1 MRIVV
6 LDFESFF
13 STKDGYTLTKIGPI
27 SYIRDSRFSAQL
39 MSYIV
44 TDASTMTYDRVRVAE
59 HDNIPAVLAALK
71 LDAPDVVTVAH
82 NGNGFDFLILS
93 EIYHVVPRIA
103 IDTMCMERWTGVS
116 RIQNES
122 LKSMV
127 KFFQCGE
134 KVEGT
139 VISDGRKWPED
150 FTPDERTAFIQYC
163 RNDTE
168 QCFLSFKAM
177 LPFVTADALLFSSI
191 TAKMACNP
199 VLRLDDDMLTAYLN
213 ELSDKVTKARN
224 DINKMFVF
232 KSDEDFLKAIRSSA
246 SFVKMLELLGRKPP
260 MKYSVAKSETKR
272 KKLEAEGKT
281 NLSEEDYAVYTPALA
296 KSDLDFVAMASDA
309 DERVALLVR
318 TRLENNSSIQRSR
331 AETFHALAKSG
342 RPMPVMLNAFKAHT
356 SRYTAGNSEG
366 SSDKLNLQNLSKRDP
381 SQLTLRKAVQA
392 PEGMALVACDSSQIE
407 ARILAYVAN
416 ETELVDAFR
425 RGADPYADLAEKIFQ
440 IPSEKIHKGAKSGDK
455 KLKAYRNVGKTGI
468 LSCLAGDTEVLTN
481 NGWKP
486 IVMVSKDD
494 KLWDGVQW
502 VTHQGLICNGEKNTI
517 DVDGVRMTPDHMILS
532 GSSWKQARRCAQTRS
547 YLSQALCTGGES
559 LEIWRSMIGDG
570 GNTCA
575 NAPSVELCDGLA
587 STLYGESRLM
597 PASIA
602 PLETLVTS
610 SLSGHVTRI
619 TSRVQRL
626 VSSLSFVLQGYEYMV
641 RNVLKEW
648 FWCSVPVEQNR
659 TGYCSATSTM
669 GGLHG
674 VIPVLRRRHRKAM
687 LSYIPL
693 TRTFA
698 QNLRTGD
705 VCSIELP
712 LLSSVVTTP
721 TVDNIKTTG
730 GVESNAS
737 LLTVERFLPI
747 LYHWTAGIIRTST
760 LTVSTIMATTK
771 LVISGLLQ
779 SLRITTIGGVSVNCK
794 PRLKN
799 SEPVYDLLNAG
810 PNHRF
815 TIRTKHGALV
825 VHNCG
830 YGVSWR
836 KYADTLL
843 RQGVRLSSDIDQH
856 YEMAH
861 HAHNVYRASNPN
873 IVAFW
878 DTCQTVIKALYLGY
892 SGEFGGPNDNIFQY
906 SVAPICGRDDVPT
919 IIGPNKYTL
928 RYFKLSCEVSEKNNR
943 EEYYYTRVK
952 GKSELKTKIYGGAL
966 AENLC
971 QYLAFALLQWQ
982 ACRMT
987 EQGIRLIANIHDSFL
1002 AICPEDEA
1010 EHTKSVMESCM
1021 SSVPDWLGDF
1031 PVACEAEIGKDYCIA

>member
-1 MRIVV
+1 MEWFNQGALNMRLVA

-13 STKDGYTLTKIGPI
+13 DTKNGYTLTKIGPI

-122 LKSMV
+122 LKSMA

-224 DINKMFVF
+224 DINKMFMF

-468 LSCLAGDTEVLTN
+468 LSA
-481 NGWKP
+481 
-486 IVMVSKDD
+486 
-494 KLWDGVQW
+494 
-502 VTHQGLICNGEKNTI
+502 
-517 DVDGVRMTPDHMILS
+517 
-532 GSSWKQARRCAQTRS
+532 
-547 YLSQALCTGGES
+547 
-559 LEIWRSMIGDG
+559 
-570 GNTCA
+570 
-575 NAPSVELCDGLA
+575 
-587 STLYGESRLM
+587 
-597 PASIA
+597 
-602 PLETLVTS
+602 
-610 SLSGHVTRI
+610 
-619 TSRVQRL
+619 
-626 VSSLSFVLQGYEYMV
+626 
-641 RNVLKEW
+641 
-648 FWCSVPVEQNR
+648 
-659 TGYCSATSTM
+659 
-669 GGLHG
+669 
-674 VIPVLRRRHRKAM
+674 
-687 LSYIPL
+687 
-693 TRTFA
+693 
-698 QNLRTGD
+698 
-705 VCSIELP
+705 
-712 LLSSVVTTP
+712 
-721 TVDNIKTTG
+721 
-730 GVESNAS
+730 
-737 LLTVERFLPI
+737 
-747 LYHWTAGIIRTST
+747 
-760 LTVSTIMATTK
+760 
-771 LVISGLLQ
+771 
-779 SLRITTIGGVSVNCK
+779 
-794 PRLKN
+794 
-799 SEPVYDLLNAG
+799 
-810 PNHRF
+810 
-815 TIRTKHGALV
+815 
-825 VHNCG
+825 G
-830 YGVSWR
+830 YGVGWR

>member
-6 LDFESFF
+6 LDFETYWNS
-13 STKDGYTLTKIGPI
+13 KDYTLSKIGPI

-39 MSYIV
+39 MSYIA
-44 TDASTMTYDRVRVAE
+44 TDASTMTYDKVRVAE

-122 LKSMV
+122 LKSMA

-139 VISDGRKWPED
+139 VISDGRNWPKD

-177 LPFVTADALLFSSI
+177 LPFMTADALLFSSI

-224 DINKMFVF
+224 DINKMFMF

-260 MKYSVAKSETKR
+260 MKYSMAKSETKR

-309 DERVALLVR
+309 DERVAFLVR

-392 PEGMALVACDSSQIE
+392 PDGMALVACDSSQIE

-468 LSCLAGDTEVLTN
+468 LSA
-481 NGWKP
+481 
-486 IVMVSKDD
+486 
-494 KLWDGVQW
+494 
-502 VTHQGLICNGEKNTI
+502 
-517 DVDGVRMTPDHMILS
+517 
-532 GSSWKQARRCAQTRS
+532 
-547 YLSQALCTGGES
+547 
-559 LEIWRSMIGDG
+559 
-570 GNTCA
+570 
-575 NAPSVELCDGLA
+575 
-587 STLYGESRLM
+587 
-597 PASIA
+597 
-602 PLETLVTS
+602 
-610 SLSGHVTRI
+610 
-619 TSRVQRL
+619 
-626 VSSLSFVLQGYEYMV
+626 
-641 RNVLKEW
+641 
-648 FWCSVPVEQNR
+648 
-659 TGYCSATSTM
+659 
-669 GGLHG
+669 
-674 VIPVLRRRHRKAM
+674 
-687 LSYIPL
+687 
-693 TRTFA
+693 
-698 QNLRTGD
+698 
-705 VCSIELP
+705 
-712 LLSSVVTTP
+712 
-721 TVDNIKTTG
+721 
-730 GVESNAS
+730 
-737 LLTVERFLPI
+737 
-747 LYHWTAGIIRTST
+747 
-760 LTVSTIMATTK
+760 
-771 LVISGLLQ
+771 
-779 SLRITTIGGVSVNCK
+779 
-794 PRLKN
+794 
-799 SEPVYDLLNAG
+799 
-810 PNHRF
+810 
-815 TIRTKHGALV
+815 
-825 VHNCG
+825 G
-830 YGVSWR
+830 YGVGWR

>member
-1 MRIVV
+1 MLNRLGGDAVRIVV
-6 LDFESFF
+6 LDFETYWNS
-13 STKDGYTLTKIGPI
+13 KDYTLSKIGPI

-59 HDNIPAVLAALK
+59 HDNIPAVLAALR

-122 LKSMV
+122 LKSMA

-177 LPFVTADALLFSSI
+177 LPFMTADALLFSSI

-224 DINKMFVF
+224 DINKMFMF

-468 LSCLAGDTEVLTN
+468 LSA
-481 NGWKP
+481 
-486 IVMVSKDD
+486 
-494 KLWDGVQW
+494 
-502 VTHQGLICNGEKNTI
+502 
-517 DVDGVRMTPDHMILS
+517 
-532 GSSWKQARRCAQTRS
+532 
-547 YLSQALCTGGES
+547 
-559 LEIWRSMIGDG
+559 
-570 GNTCA
+570 
-575 NAPSVELCDGLA
+575 
-587 STLYGESRLM
+587 
-597 PASIA
+597 
-602 PLETLVTS
+602 
-610 SLSGHVTRI
+610 
-619 TSRVQRL
+619 
-626 VSSLSFVLQGYEYMV
+626 
-641 RNVLKEW
+641 
-648 FWCSVPVEQNR
+648 
-659 TGYCSATSTM
+659 
-669 GGLHG
+669 
-674 VIPVLRRRHRKAM
+674 
-687 LSYIPL
+687 
-693 TRTFA
+693 
-698 QNLRTGD
+698 
-705 VCSIELP
+705 
-712 LLSSVVTTP
+712 
-721 TVDNIKTTG
+721 
-730 GVESNAS
+730 
-737 LLTVERFLPI
+737 
-747 LYHWTAGIIRTST
+747 
-760 LTVSTIMATTK
+760 
-771 LVISGLLQ
+771 
-779 SLRITTIGGVSVNCK
+779 
-794 PRLKN
+794 
-799 SEPVYDLLNAG
+799 
-810 PNHRF
+810 
-815 TIRTKHGALV
+815 
-825 VHNCG
+825 G
-830 YGVSWR
+830 YGVGWR
-836 KYADTLL
+836 RYADTLL

-952 GKSELKTKIYGGAL
+952 GKSGLKTKIYGGAL

>member
-6 LDFESFF
+6 LDFETYWDS
-13 STKDGYTLTKIGPI
+13 KNYTLSKIGPI

-122 LKSMV
+122 LKSMA

-177 LPFVTADALLFSSI
+177 LPFMTADALLFSSI

-224 DINKMFVF
+224 DINKMFMF

-468 LSCLAGDTEVLTN
+468 LSA
-481 NGWKP
+481 
-486 IVMVSKDD
+486 
-494 KLWDGVQW
+494 
-502 VTHQGLICNGEKNTI
+502 
-517 DVDGVRMTPDHMILS
+517 
-532 GSSWKQARRCAQTRS
+532 
-547 YLSQALCTGGES
+547 
-559 LEIWRSMIGDG
+559 
-570 GNTCA
+570 
-575 NAPSVELCDGLA
+575 
-587 STLYGESRLM
+587 
-597 PASIA
+597 
-602 PLETLVTS
+602 
-610 SLSGHVTRI
+610 
-619 TSRVQRL
+619 
-626 VSSLSFVLQGYEYMV
+626 
-641 RNVLKEW
+641 
-648 FWCSVPVEQNR
+648 
-659 TGYCSATSTM
+659 
-669 GGLHG
+669 
-674 VIPVLRRRHRKAM
+674 
-687 LSYIPL
+687 
-693 TRTFA
+693 
-698 QNLRTGD
+698 
-705 VCSIELP
+705 
-712 LLSSVVTTP
+712 
-721 TVDNIKTTG
+721 
-730 GVESNAS
+730 
-737 LLTVERFLPI
+737 
-747 LYHWTAGIIRTST
+747 
-760 LTVSTIMATTK
+760 
-771 LVISGLLQ
+771 
-779 SLRITTIGGVSVNCK
+779 
-794 PRLKN
+794 
-799 SEPVYDLLNAG
+799 
-810 PNHRF
+810 
-815 TIRTKHGALV
+815 
-825 VHNCG
+825 G
-830 YGVSWR
+830 YGVGWR

-878 DTCQTVIKALYLGY
+878 DTCQTVIKAMYLGY

-943 EEYYYTRVK
+943 EEYYYIRVK

>member
-1 MRIVV
+1 MRLVA

-122 LKSMV
+122 LKSMA

-139 VISDGRKWPED
+139 VISDGRNWPDD

-224 DINKMFVF
+224 DINKMFMF

-468 LSCLAGDTEVLTN
+468 LSA
-481 NGWKP
+481 
-486 IVMVSKDD
+486 
-494 KLWDGVQW
+494 
-502 VTHQGLICNGEKNTI
+502 
-517 DVDGVRMTPDHMILS
+517 
-532 GSSWKQARRCAQTRS
+532 
-547 YLSQALCTGGES
+547 
-559 LEIWRSMIGDG
+559 
-570 GNTCA
+570 
-575 NAPSVELCDGLA
+575 
-587 STLYGESRLM
+587 
-597 PASIA
+597 
-602 PLETLVTS
+602 
-610 SLSGHVTRI
+610 
-619 TSRVQRL
+619 
-626 VSSLSFVLQGYEYMV
+626 
-641 RNVLKEW
+641 
-648 FWCSVPVEQNR
+648 
-659 TGYCSATSTM
+659 
-669 GGLHG
+669 
-674 VIPVLRRRHRKAM
+674 
-687 LSYIPL
+687 
-693 TRTFA
+693 
-698 QNLRTGD
+698 
-705 VCSIELP
+705 
-712 LLSSVVTTP
+712 
-721 TVDNIKTTG
+721 
-730 GVESNAS
+730 
-737 LLTVERFLPI
+737 
-747 LYHWTAGIIRTST
+747 
-760 LTVSTIMATTK
+760 
-771 LVISGLLQ
+771 
-779 SLRITTIGGVSVNCK
+779 
-794 PRLKN
+794 
-799 SEPVYDLLNAG
+799 
-810 PNHRF
+810 
-815 TIRTKHGALV
+815 
-825 VHNCG
+825 G
-830 YGVSWR
+830 YGVGWR

-861 HAHNVYRASNPN
+861 HAHNVYRASNTN

-878 DTCQTVIKALYLGY
+878 DTCQTVIKAMYLGY

-966 AENLC
+966 VENLC

-1002 AICPEDEA
+1002 AICSEDEA

>member
-59 HDNIPAVLAALK
+59 HANIPAVLAALK

-122 LKSMV
+122 LKSMA

-139 VISDGRKWPED
+139 VISDGRKWPDD

-177 LPFVTADALLFSSI
+177 LPFMTADALLFSSI

-213 ELSDKVTKARN
+213 ELSAKVTKARN
-224 DINKMFVF
+224 DINRMFMF

-272 KKLEAEGKT
+272 KKLEAEGKI

-392 PEGMALVACDSSQIE
+392 PEGMSLVACDSSQIE

-455 KLKAYRNVGKTGI
+455 KLKAYRNVGKVGI
-468 LSCLAGDTEVLTN
+468 LSA
-481 NGWKP
+481 
-486 IVMVSKDD
+486 
-494 KLWDGVQW
+494 
-502 VTHQGLICNGEKNTI
+502 
-517 DVDGVRMTPDHMILS
+517 
-532 GSSWKQARRCAQTRS
+532 
-547 YLSQALCTGGES
+547 
-559 LEIWRSMIGDG
+559 
-570 GNTCA
+570 
-575 NAPSVELCDGLA
+575 
-587 STLYGESRLM
+587 
-597 PASIA
+597 
-602 PLETLVTS
+602 
-610 SLSGHVTRI
+610 
-619 TSRVQRL
+619 
-626 VSSLSFVLQGYEYMV
+626 
-641 RNVLKEW
+641 
-648 FWCSVPVEQNR
+648 
-659 TGYCSATSTM
+659 
-669 GGLHG
+669 
-674 VIPVLRRRHRKAM
+674 
-687 LSYIPL
+687 
-693 TRTFA
+693 
-698 QNLRTGD
+698 
-705 VCSIELP
+705 
-712 LLSSVVTTP
+712 
-721 TVDNIKTTG
+721 
-730 GVESNAS
+730 
-737 LLTVERFLPI
+737 
-747 LYHWTAGIIRTST
+747 
-760 LTVSTIMATTK
+760 
-771 LVISGLLQ
+771 
-779 SLRITTIGGVSVNCK
+779 
-794 PRLKN
+794 
-799 SEPVYDLLNAG
+799 
-810 PNHRF
+810 
-815 TIRTKHGALV
+815 
-825 VHNCG
+825 G
-830 YGVSWR
+830 YGVGWR

-906 SVAPICGRDDVPT
+906 GMGPVCGRDKVPT
-919 IIGPNKYTL
+919 IVGPNGYAL
-928 RYFKLSCEVSEKNNR
+928 RYYGLTCQESEENGR
-943 EEYYYTRVK
+943 AEFYYIRPK

>member
-1 MRIVV
+1 MRLVA

-122 LKSMV
+122 LKSMA

-139 VISDGRKWPED
+139 VISDGRKWPDD

-177 LPFVTADALLFSSI
+177 LPFMTVDALLFSSI

-224 DINKMFVF
+224 DINKMFMF

-425 RGADPYADLAEKIFQ
+425 KGADPYADLAEKIFQ

-455 KLKAYRNVGKTGI
+455 KLKAYRNVGKVGI
-468 LSCLAGDTEVLTN
+468 LSA
-481 NGWKP
+481 
-486 IVMVSKDD
+486 
-494 KLWDGVQW
+494 
-502 VTHQGLICNGEKNTI
+502 
-517 DVDGVRMTPDHMILS
+517 
-532 GSSWKQARRCAQTRS
+532 
-547 YLSQALCTGGES
+547 
-559 LEIWRSMIGDG
+559 
-570 GNTCA
+570 
-575 NAPSVELCDGLA
+575 
-587 STLYGESRLM
+587 
-597 PASIA
+597 
-602 PLETLVTS
+602 
-610 SLSGHVTRI
+610 
-619 TSRVQRL
+619 
-626 VSSLSFVLQGYEYMV
+626 
-641 RNVLKEW
+641 
-648 FWCSVPVEQNR
+648 
-659 TGYCSATSTM
+659 
-669 GGLHG
+669 
-674 VIPVLRRRHRKAM
+674 
-687 LSYIPL
+687 
-693 TRTFA
+693 
-698 QNLRTGD
+698 
-705 VCSIELP
+705 
-712 LLSSVVTTP
+712 
-721 TVDNIKTTG
+721 
-730 GVESNAS
+730 
-737 LLTVERFLPI
+737 
-747 LYHWTAGIIRTST
+747 
-760 LTVSTIMATTK
+760 
-771 LVISGLLQ
+771 
-779 SLRITTIGGVSVNCK
+779 
-794 PRLKN
+794 
-799 SEPVYDLLNAG
+799 
-810 PNHRF
+810 
-815 TIRTKHGALV
+815 
-825 VHNCG
+825 G
-830 YGVSWR
+830 YGVGWR
-836 KYADTLL
+836 RYADTLL

-873 IVAFW
+873 IVTFW

-928 RYFKLSCEVSEKNNR
+928 RYFKLSCKVSEKNNR

>member
-1 MRIVV
+1 MRLVA

-13 STKDGYTLTKIGPI
+13 STKDGYTLTKMGPI

-44 TDASTMTYDRVRVAE
+44 TDASTMTYDKVRVAE
-59 HDNIPAVLAALK
+59 HKNIPAVLAALK

-122 LKSMV
+122 LKSMT

-139 VISDGRKWPED
+139 VISDGRNWPED

-177 LPFVTADALLFSSI
+177 LPFMTADALLFSSI

-224 DINKMFVF
+224 DINKMFMF

-481 NGWKP
+481 NGWKT
-486 IVMVSKDD
+486 IVTVSKDD

-502 VTHQGLICNGEKNTI
+502 VAHQGLVCNGEKNTI
-517 DVDGVRMTPDHMILS
+517 DVDGVRMTPDHMVLS
-532 GSSWKQARRCAQTRS
+532 GSSWEQASVCVQTRS
-547 YLSQALCTGGES
+547 YLNRALHTGAAL
-559 LEIWRSMIGDG
+559 LETWRSMIGDG
-570 GNTCA
+570 GNTYA
-575 NAPSVELCDGLA
+575 DAPSVE
-587 STLYGESRLM
+587 
-597 PASIA
+597 
-602 PLETLVTS
+602 
-610 SLSGHVTRI
+610 
-619 TSRVQRL
+619 
-626 VSSLSFVLQGYEYMV
+626 
-641 RNVLKEW
+641 
-648 FWCSVPVEQNR
+648 
-659 TGYCSATSTM
+659 
-669 GGLHG
+669 
-674 VIPVLRRRHRKAM
+674 
-687 LSYIPL
+687 
-693 TRTFA
+693 
-698 QNLRTGD
+698 
-705 VCSIELP
+705 
-712 LLSSVVTTP
+712 
-721 TVDNIKTTG
+721 
-730 GVESNAS
+730 
-737 LLTVERFLPI
+737 
-747 LYHWTAGIIRTST
+747 
-760 LTVSTIMATTK
+760 
-771 LVISGLLQ
+771 
-779 SLRITTIGGVSVNCK
+779 

-799 SEPVYDLLNAG
+799 SELVYDLLNAG

-861 HAHNVYRASNPN
+861 HAHNVYRASNTN

-878 DTCQTVIKALYLGY
+878 DTCQTVIKAMYLGY

-1010 EHTKSVMESCM
+1010 EHTKSIMESCM

>member
-6 LDFESFF
+6 LDFETYWDS
-13 STKDGYTLTKIGPI
+13 KNYTLLKIGPI

-122 LKSMV
+122 LKSMA

-224 DINKMFVF
+224 DINKMFMF

-272 KKLEAEGKT
+272 KKLEAEGMT

-468 LSCLAGDTEVLTN
+468 LSA
-481 NGWKP
+481 
-486 IVMVSKDD
+486 
-494 KLWDGVQW
+494 
-502 VTHQGLICNGEKNTI
+502 
-517 DVDGVRMTPDHMILS
+517 
-532 GSSWKQARRCAQTRS
+532 
-547 YLSQALCTGGES
+547 
-559 LEIWRSMIGDG
+559 
-570 GNTCA
+570 
-575 NAPSVELCDGLA
+575 
-587 STLYGESRLM
+587 
-597 PASIA
+597 
-602 PLETLVTS
+602 
-610 SLSGHVTRI
+610 
-619 TSRVQRL
+619 
-626 VSSLSFVLQGYEYMV
+626 
-641 RNVLKEW
+641 
-648 FWCSVPVEQNR
+648 
-659 TGYCSATSTM
+659 
-669 GGLHG
+669 
-674 VIPVLRRRHRKAM
+674 
-687 LSYIPL
+687 
-693 TRTFA
+693 
-698 QNLRTGD
+698 
-705 VCSIELP
+705 
-712 LLSSVVTTP
+712 
-721 TVDNIKTTG
+721 
-730 GVESNAS
+730 
-737 LLTVERFLPI
+737 
-747 LYHWTAGIIRTST
+747 
-760 LTVSTIMATTK
+760 
-771 LVISGLLQ
+771 
-779 SLRITTIGGVSVNCK
+779 
-794 PRLKN
+794 
-799 SEPVYDLLNAG
+799 
-810 PNHRF
+810 
-815 TIRTKHGALV
+815 
-825 VHNCG
+825 G
-830 YGVSWR
+830 YGVGWR

>member
-1 MRIVV
+1 MRIVA
-6 LDFESFF
+6 LDFESYF

-122 LKSMV
+122 LKSMA

-224 DINKMFVF
+224 DINRMFMF

-468 LSCLAGDTEVLTN
+468 LSA
-481 NGWKP
+481 
-486 IVMVSKDD
+486 
-494 KLWDGVQW
+494 
-502 VTHQGLICNGEKNTI
+502 
-517 DVDGVRMTPDHMILS
+517 
-532 GSSWKQARRCAQTRS
+532 
-547 YLSQALCTGGES
+547 
-559 LEIWRSMIGDG
+559 
-570 GNTCA
+570 
-575 NAPSVELCDGLA
+575 
-587 STLYGESRLM
+587 
-597 PASIA
+597 
-602 PLETLVTS
+602 
-610 SLSGHVTRI
+610 
-619 TSRVQRL
+619 
-626 VSSLSFVLQGYEYMV
+626 
-641 RNVLKEW
+641 
-648 FWCSVPVEQNR
+648 
-659 TGYCSATSTM
+659 
-669 GGLHG
+669 
-674 VIPVLRRRHRKAM
+674 
-687 LSYIPL
+687 
-693 TRTFA
+693 
-698 QNLRTGD
+698 
-705 VCSIELP
+705 
-712 LLSSVVTTP
+712 
-721 TVDNIKTTG
+721 
-730 GVESNAS
+730 
-737 LLTVERFLPI
+737 
-747 LYHWTAGIIRTST
+747 
-760 LTVSTIMATTK
+760 
-771 LVISGLLQ
+771 
-779 SLRITTIGGVSVNCK
+779 
-794 PRLKN
+794 
-799 SEPVYDLLNAG
+799 
-810 PNHRF
+810 
-815 TIRTKHGALV
+815 
-825 VHNCG
+825 G
-830 YGVSWR
+830 YGVGWR

>member
-1 MRIVV
+1 MLNRLGGDAVRIVV
-6 LDFESFF
+6 LDFETYWDS
-13 STKDGYTLTKIGPI
+13 KNYTLSKIGPI

-122 LKSMV
+122 LKAMA
-127 KFFQCGE
+127 KFFECGE

-224 DINKMFVF
+224 DINRMFMF

-342 RPMPVMLNAFKAHT
+342 RAMPVMLNAFKAHT

-468 LSCLAGDTEVLTN
+468 LSA
-481 NGWKP
+481 
-486 IVMVSKDD
+486 
-494 KLWDGVQW
+494 
-502 VTHQGLICNGEKNTI
+502 
-517 DVDGVRMTPDHMILS
+517 
-532 GSSWKQARRCAQTRS
+532 
-547 YLSQALCTGGES
+547 
-559 LEIWRSMIGDG
+559 
-570 GNTCA
+570 
-575 NAPSVELCDGLA
+575 
-587 STLYGESRLM
+587 
-597 PASIA
+597 
-602 PLETLVTS
+602 
-610 SLSGHVTRI
+610 
-619 TSRVQRL
+619 
-626 VSSLSFVLQGYEYMV
+626 
-641 RNVLKEW
+641 
-648 FWCSVPVEQNR
+648 
-659 TGYCSATSTM
+659 
-669 GGLHG
+669 
-674 VIPVLRRRHRKAM
+674 
-687 LSYIPL
+687 
-693 TRTFA
+693 
-698 QNLRTGD
+698 
-705 VCSIELP
+705 
-712 LLSSVVTTP
+712 
-721 TVDNIKTTG
+721 
-730 GVESNAS
+730 
-737 LLTVERFLPI
+737 
-747 LYHWTAGIIRTST
+747 
-760 LTVSTIMATTK
+760 
-771 LVISGLLQ
+771 
-779 SLRITTIGGVSVNCK
+779 
-794 PRLKN
+794 
-799 SEPVYDLLNAG
+799 
-810 PNHRF
+810 
-815 TIRTKHGALV
+815 
-825 VHNCG
+825 G
-830 YGVSWR
+830 YGVGWR

-878 DTCQTVIKALYLGY
+878 DTCQTVIKALYLEY

>member
-1 MRIVV
+1 MRIVA
-6 LDFESFF
+6 LDFESYF

-93 EIYHVVPRIA
+93 EIFHVVPRIA

-122 LKSMV
+122 LKSMA

-139 VISDGRKWPED
+139 VISDGRNWPED

-224 DINKMFVF
+224 DIKEMFMF

-309 DERVALLVR
+309 DECVALLVR

-468 LSCLAGDTEVLTN
+468 LSA
-481 NGWKP
+481 
-486 IVMVSKDD
+486 
-494 KLWDGVQW
+494 
-502 VTHQGLICNGEKNTI
+502 
-517 DVDGVRMTPDHMILS
+517 
-532 GSSWKQARRCAQTRS
+532 
-547 YLSQALCTGGES
+547 
-559 LEIWRSMIGDG
+559 
-570 GNTCA
+570 
-575 NAPSVELCDGLA
+575 
-587 STLYGESRLM
+587 
-597 PASIA
+597 
-602 PLETLVTS
+602 
-610 SLSGHVTRI
+610 
-619 TSRVQRL
+619 
-626 VSSLSFVLQGYEYMV
+626 
-641 RNVLKEW
+641 
-648 FWCSVPVEQNR
+648 
-659 TGYCSATSTM
+659 
-669 GGLHG
+669 
-674 VIPVLRRRHRKAM
+674 
-687 LSYIPL
+687 
-693 TRTFA
+693 
-698 QNLRTGD
+698 
-705 VCSIELP
+705 
-712 LLSSVVTTP
+712 
-721 TVDNIKTTG
+721 
-730 GVESNAS
+730 
-737 LLTVERFLPI
+737 
-747 LYHWTAGIIRTST
+747 
-760 LTVSTIMATTK
+760 
-771 LVISGLLQ
+771 
-779 SLRITTIGGVSVNCK
+779 
-794 PRLKN
+794 
-799 SEPVYDLLNAG
+799 
-810 PNHRF
+810 
-815 TIRTKHGALV
+815 
-825 VHNCG
+825 G
-830 YGVSWR
+830 YGVGWR

-892 SGEFGGPNDNIFQY
+892 SGEFGGPNDNIFRY

>member
-6 LDFESFF
+6 LDFETYWNS
-13 STKDGYTLTKIGPI
+13 KDYTLSKIGPI

-44 TDASTMTYDRVRVAE
+44 TDASTMTYDKVRVAE

-122 LKSMV
+122 LKSMA

-177 LPFVTADALLFSSI
+177 LPFMTADALLFSSI
-191 TAKMACNP
+191 TARMACNP

-224 DINKMFVF
+224 DINKMFMF

-392 PEGMALVACDSSQIE
+392 PEDMALVACDSSQIE

-468 LSCLAGDTEVLTN
+468 LSA
-481 NGWKP
+481 
-486 IVMVSKDD
+486 
-494 KLWDGVQW
+494 
-502 VTHQGLICNGEKNTI
+502 
-517 DVDGVRMTPDHMILS
+517 
-532 GSSWKQARRCAQTRS
+532 
-547 YLSQALCTGGES
+547 
-559 LEIWRSMIGDG
+559 
-570 GNTCA
+570 
-575 NAPSVELCDGLA
+575 
-587 STLYGESRLM
+587 
-597 PASIA
+597 
-602 PLETLVTS
+602 
-610 SLSGHVTRI
+610 
-619 TSRVQRL
+619 
-626 VSSLSFVLQGYEYMV
+626 
-641 RNVLKEW
+641 
-648 FWCSVPVEQNR
+648 
-659 TGYCSATSTM
+659 
-669 GGLHG
+669 
-674 VIPVLRRRHRKAM
+674 
-687 LSYIPL
+687 
-693 TRTFA
+693 
-698 QNLRTGD
+698 
-705 VCSIELP
+705 
-712 LLSSVVTTP
+712 
-721 TVDNIKTTG
+721 
-730 GVESNAS
+730 
-737 LLTVERFLPI
+737 
-747 LYHWTAGIIRTST
+747 
-760 LTVSTIMATTK
+760 
-771 LVISGLLQ
+771 
-779 SLRITTIGGVSVNCK
+779 
-794 PRLKN
+794 
-799 SEPVYDLLNAG
+799 
-810 PNHRF
+810 
-815 TIRTKHGALV
+815 
-825 VHNCG
+825 G
-830 YGVSWR
+830 YGVGWR

>member
-6 LDFESFF
+6 LDFETYWDS
-13 STKDGYTLTKIGPI
+13 KNYTLSKIGPI

-44 TDASTMTYDRVRVAE
+44 ADASTMTYDRVRVAE

-122 LKSMV
+122 LKSMA

-139 VISDGRKWPED
+139 VISDGRKWPDD
-150 FTPDERTAFIQYC
+150 FTSDERTAFIQYC

-224 DINKMFVF
+224 DINRMFMF

-486 IVMVSKDD
+486 IVTVSKDD

-502 VTHQGLICNGEKNTI
+502 VAHQGLVCNGEKNTI
-517 DVDGVRMTPDHMILS
+517 DVDGVRMTPDHMVLS
-532 GSSWKQARRCAQTRS
+532 GSSWKQASVCVQTRS
-547 YLSQALCTGGES
+547 CLSRALSTGAES
-559 LEIWRSMIGDG
+559 LGIWRS
-570 GNTCA
+570 NTYA
-575 NAPSVELCDGLA
+575 NAPSVE
-587 STLYGESRLM
+587 
-597 PASIA
+597 P
-602 PLETLVTS
+602 
-610 SLSGHVTRI
+610 
-619 TSRVQRL
+619 
-626 VSSLSFVLQGYEYMV
+626 
-641 RNVLKEW
+641 K
-648 FWCSVPVEQNR
+648 
-659 TGYCSATSTM
+659 
-669 GGLHG
+669 
-674 VIPVLRRRHRKAM
+674 
-687 LSYIPL
+687 
-693 TRTFA
+693 
-698 QNLRTGD
+698 
-705 VCSIELP
+705 
-712 LLSSVVTTP
+712 
-721 TVDNIKTTG
+721 
-730 GVESNAS
+730 
-737 LLTVERFLPI
+737 
-747 LYHWTAGIIRTST
+747 
-760 LTVSTIMATTK
+760 
-771 LVISGLLQ
+771 
-779 SLRITTIGGVSVNCK
+779 
-794 PRLKN
+794 LKN
-799 SEPVYDLLNAG
+799 SELVYDLLNAG

-873 IVAFW
+873 IVTFW
-878 DTCQTVIKALYLGY
+878 DTCQTVIKALYLGH
-892 SGEFGGPNDNIFQY
+892 SGEFGGPNDSIFQY

>member
-1 MRIVV
+1 MEWFNQGALNMRLVA

-44 TDASTMTYDRVRVAE
+44 TDASTMTYDKVRVAE
-59 HDNIPAVLAALK
+59 HENIPAVLAALK

-122 LKSMV
+122 LKSMA

-139 VISDGRKWPED
+139 VISDGRNWPDD

-177 LPFVTADALLFSSI
+177 LPFMTADALLFSSI

-224 DINKMFVF
+224 DINKMFMF

-468 LSCLAGDTEVLTN
+468 LSA
-481 NGWKP
+481 
-486 IVMVSKDD
+486 
-494 KLWDGVQW
+494 
-502 VTHQGLICNGEKNTI
+502 
-517 DVDGVRMTPDHMILS
+517 
-532 GSSWKQARRCAQTRS
+532 
-547 YLSQALCTGGES
+547 
-559 LEIWRSMIGDG
+559 
-570 GNTCA
+570 
-575 NAPSVELCDGLA
+575 
-587 STLYGESRLM
+587 
-597 PASIA
+597 
-602 PLETLVTS
+602 
-610 SLSGHVTRI
+610 
-619 TSRVQRL
+619 
-626 VSSLSFVLQGYEYMV
+626 
-641 RNVLKEW
+641 
-648 FWCSVPVEQNR
+648 
-659 TGYCSATSTM
+659 
-669 GGLHG
+669 
-674 VIPVLRRRHRKAM
+674 
-687 LSYIPL
+687 
-693 TRTFA
+693 
-698 QNLRTGD
+698 
-705 VCSIELP
+705 
-712 LLSSVVTTP
+712 
-721 TVDNIKTTG
+721 
-730 GVESNAS
+730 
-737 LLTVERFLPI
+737 
-747 LYHWTAGIIRTST
+747 
-760 LTVSTIMATTK
+760 
-771 LVISGLLQ
+771 
-779 SLRITTIGGVSVNCK
+779 
-794 PRLKN
+794 
-799 SEPVYDLLNAG
+799 
-810 PNHRF
+810 
-815 TIRTKHGALV
+815 
-825 VHNCG
+825 G
-830 YGVSWR
+830 YGVGWK

-906 SVAPICGRDDVPT
+906 SVAPICGREDVPT
-919 IIGPNKYTL
+919 IIGPNGYAL

-1010 EHTKSVMESCM
+1010 EHTKSIMESCM

>member
-177 LPFVTADALLFSSI
+177 LPFMTADALLFSSI

-224 DINKMFVF
+224 DINKMFMF

-455 KLKAYRNVGKTGI
+455 KLKAYRNVGKVGI
-468 LSCLAGDTEVLTN
+468 LSA
-481 NGWKP
+481 
-486 IVMVSKDD
+486 
-494 KLWDGVQW
+494 
-502 VTHQGLICNGEKNTI
+502 
-517 DVDGVRMTPDHMILS
+517 
-532 GSSWKQARRCAQTRS
+532 
-547 YLSQALCTGGES
+547 
-559 LEIWRSMIGDG
+559 
-570 GNTCA
+570 
-575 NAPSVELCDGLA
+575 
-587 STLYGESRLM
+587 
-597 PASIA
+597 
-602 PLETLVTS
+602 
-610 SLSGHVTRI
+610 
-619 TSRVQRL
+619 
-626 VSSLSFVLQGYEYMV
+626 
-641 RNVLKEW
+641 
-648 FWCSVPVEQNR
+648 
-659 TGYCSATSTM
+659 
-669 GGLHG
+669 
-674 VIPVLRRRHRKAM
+674 
-687 LSYIPL
+687 
-693 TRTFA
+693 
-698 QNLRTGD
+698 
-705 VCSIELP
+705 
-712 LLSSVVTTP
+712 
-721 TVDNIKTTG
+721 
-730 GVESNAS
+730 
-737 LLTVERFLPI
+737 
-747 LYHWTAGIIRTST
+747 
-760 LTVSTIMATTK
+760 
-771 LVISGLLQ
+771 
-779 SLRITTIGGVSVNCK
+779 
-794 PRLKN
+794 
-799 SEPVYDLLNAG
+799 
-810 PNHRF
+810 
-815 TIRTKHGALV
+815 
-825 VHNCG
+825 G
-830 YGVSWR
+830 YGVGWR
-836 KYADTLL
+836 RYADTLL

-1010 EHTKSVMESCM
+1010 EHTKSIMESCM

>member
-6 LDFESFF
+6 LDFETYWNS
-13 STKDGYTLTKIGPI
+13 KDYTLSKIGPI

-122 LKSMV
+122 LKSMA

-177 LPFVTADALLFSSI
+177 LPFMTADALLFSSI

-224 DINKMFVF
+224 DINKMFMF

-342 RPMPVMLNAFKAHT
+342 RAMPVMLNAFKAHT

-468 LSCLAGDTEVLTN
+468 LSA
-481 NGWKP
+481 
-486 IVMVSKDD
+486 
-494 KLWDGVQW
+494 
-502 VTHQGLICNGEKNTI
+502 
-517 DVDGVRMTPDHMILS
+517 
-532 GSSWKQARRCAQTRS
+532 
-547 YLSQALCTGGES
+547 
-559 LEIWRSMIGDG
+559 
-570 GNTCA
+570 
-575 NAPSVELCDGLA
+575 
-587 STLYGESRLM
+587 
-597 PASIA
+597 
-602 PLETLVTS
+602 
-610 SLSGHVTRI
+610 
-619 TSRVQRL
+619 
-626 VSSLSFVLQGYEYMV
+626 
-641 RNVLKEW
+641 
-648 FWCSVPVEQNR
+648 
-659 TGYCSATSTM
+659 
-669 GGLHG
+669 
-674 VIPVLRRRHRKAM
+674 
-687 LSYIPL
+687 
-693 TRTFA
+693 
-698 QNLRTGD
+698 
-705 VCSIELP
+705 
-712 LLSSVVTTP
+712 
-721 TVDNIKTTG
+721 
-730 GVESNAS
+730 
-737 LLTVERFLPI
+737 
-747 LYHWTAGIIRTST
+747 
-760 LTVSTIMATTK
+760 
-771 LVISGLLQ
+771 
-779 SLRITTIGGVSVNCK
+779 
-794 PRLKN
+794 
-799 SEPVYDLLNAG
+799 
-810 PNHRF
+810 
-815 TIRTKHGALV
+815 
-825 VHNCG
+825 G
-830 YGVSWR
+830 YGVGWR

>member
-1 MRIVV
+1 MEWFNQGALNMRIVA
-6 LDFESFF
+6 LDFESYF
-13 STKDGYTLTKIGPI
+13 STKDGYTLTKMGPI
-27 SYIRDSRFSAQL
+27 EYIRDDRFSAQL
-39 MSYIV
+39 LSFIV
-44 TDASTMTYDRVRVAE
+44 TDSSTMTYDVVRVAE
-59 HDNIPAVLAALK
+59 HDRIPDVLSALR
-71 LDAPDVVTVAH
+71 LDAPGTMTVAH

-93 EIYHVVPRIA
+93 EIYHVIPWLAV
-103 IDTMCMERWTGVS
+103 DTMCMERWTGVS
-116 RIQNES
+116 RVQNES

-139 VISDGRKWPED
+139 VISDGRNWPED

-168 QCFLSFKAM
+168 QCFLSFKEM
-177 LPFVTADALLFSSI
+177 LPYMTADALLFSSV

-213 ELSDKVTKARN
+213 ELADKVTKARM
-224 DINKMFVF
+224 DINKLFMFQ
-232 KSDEDFLKAIRSSA
+232 SDEDFLKAIRSSA

-486 IVMVSKDD
+486 IVTVSKDD

-502 VTHQGLICNGEKNTI
+502 VAHQGLVCNGEKNTI
-517 DVDGVRMTPDHMILS
+517 DVDGVRMTPDHMVLS
-532 GSSWKQARRCAQTRS
+532 GSSWEQARRCVQTRS
-547 YLSQALCTGGES
+547 YLNRALRTGAAL
-559 LEIWRSMIGDG
+559 LETWRSTIGDG
-570 GNTCA
+570 GNTYA
-575 NAPSVELCDGLA
+575 DAPSVE
-587 STLYGESRLM
+587 
-597 PASIA
+597 
-602 PLETLVTS
+602 
-610 SLSGHVTRI
+610 
-619 TSRVQRL
+619 
-626 VSSLSFVLQGYEYMV
+626 
-641 RNVLKEW
+641 
-648 FWCSVPVEQNR
+648 
-659 TGYCSATSTM
+659 
-669 GGLHG
+669 
-674 VIPVLRRRHRKAM
+674 
-687 LSYIPL
+687 
-693 TRTFA
+693 
-698 QNLRTGD
+698 
-705 VCSIELP
+705 
-712 LLSSVVTTP
+712 
-721 TVDNIKTTG
+721 
-730 GVESNAS
+730 
-737 LLTVERFLPI
+737 
-747 LYHWTAGIIRTST
+747 
-760 LTVSTIMATTK
+760 
-771 LVISGLLQ
+771 
-779 SLRITTIGGVSVNCK
+779 

-799 SEPVYDLLNAG
+799 SELVYDLLNAG

-830 YGVSWR
+830 YGVGWR

-892 SGEFGGPNDNIFQY
+892 SGEFGGPNDNIFRY
-906 SVAPICGRDDVPT
+906 GMGPVCGRDKVPT
-919 IIGPNKYTL
+919 IVGPNGYAL
-928 RYFKLSCEVSEKNNR
+928 RYYGLTCQESEENGR
-943 EEYYYTRVK
+943 AEFYYIRPK

-966 AENLC
+966 TENLC

-1002 AICPEDEA
+1002 AICPEEDA
-1010 EHTKSVMESCM
+1010 ERTKAVMEACM
-1021 SSVPDWLGDF
+1021 SNVPDWLKGF

>member
-6 LDFESFF
+6 LDFETYWNS
-13 STKDGYTLTKIGPI
+13 KDYTLSKIGPI

-59 HDNIPAVLAALK
+59 HDNIPAVLAALR

-122 LKSMV
+122 LKSMA

-177 LPFVTADALLFSSI
+177 LPFMTADALLFSSI

-224 DINKMFVF
+224 DINRMFMF

-318 TRLENNSSIQRSR
+318 TRMENNSSIQRSR

-468 LSCLAGDTEVLTN
+468 LSA
-481 NGWKP
+481 
-486 IVMVSKDD
+486 
-494 KLWDGVQW
+494 
-502 VTHQGLICNGEKNTI
+502 
-517 DVDGVRMTPDHMILS
+517 
-532 GSSWKQARRCAQTRS
+532 
-547 YLSQALCTGGES
+547 
-559 LEIWRSMIGDG
+559 
-570 GNTCA
+570 
-575 NAPSVELCDGLA
+575 
-587 STLYGESRLM
+587 
-597 PASIA
+597 
-602 PLETLVTS
+602 
-610 SLSGHVTRI
+610 
-619 TSRVQRL
+619 
-626 VSSLSFVLQGYEYMV
+626 
-641 RNVLKEW
+641 
-648 FWCSVPVEQNR
+648 
-659 TGYCSATSTM
+659 
-669 GGLHG
+669 
-674 VIPVLRRRHRKAM
+674 
-687 LSYIPL
+687 
-693 TRTFA
+693 
-698 QNLRTGD
+698 
-705 VCSIELP
+705 
-712 LLSSVVTTP
+712 
-721 TVDNIKTTG
+721 
-730 GVESNAS
+730 
-737 LLTVERFLPI
+737 
-747 LYHWTAGIIRTST
+747 
-760 LTVSTIMATTK
+760 
-771 LVISGLLQ
+771 
-779 SLRITTIGGVSVNCK
+779 
-794 PRLKN
+794 
-799 SEPVYDLLNAG
+799 
-810 PNHRF
+810 
-815 TIRTKHGALV
+815 
-825 VHNCG
+825 G
-830 YGVSWR
+830 YGVGWR

>member
-6 LDFESFF
+6 LDYETYWNS
-13 STKDGYTLTKIGPI
+13 KDYTLSKIGPI

-44 TDASTMTYDRVRVAE
+44 TDASTMTYDKVRVAE

-122 LKSMV
+122 LKSMA

-177 LPFVTADALLFSSI
+177 LPFMTADALLFSSI

-224 DINKMFVF
+224 DINKMFMF

-392 PEGMALVACDSSQIE
+392 PDGMALVACDSSQIE

-468 LSCLAGDTEVLTN
+468 LSA
-481 NGWKP
+481 
-486 IVMVSKDD
+486 
-494 KLWDGVQW
+494 
-502 VTHQGLICNGEKNTI
+502 
-517 DVDGVRMTPDHMILS
+517 
-532 GSSWKQARRCAQTRS
+532 
-547 YLSQALCTGGES
+547 
-559 LEIWRSMIGDG
+559 
-570 GNTCA
+570 
-575 NAPSVELCDGLA
+575 
-587 STLYGESRLM
+587 
-597 PASIA
+597 
-602 PLETLVTS
+602 
-610 SLSGHVTRI
+610 
-619 TSRVQRL
+619 
-626 VSSLSFVLQGYEYMV
+626 
-641 RNVLKEW
+641 
-648 FWCSVPVEQNR
+648 
-659 TGYCSATSTM
+659 
-669 GGLHG
+669 
-674 VIPVLRRRHRKAM
+674 
-687 LSYIPL
+687 
-693 TRTFA
+693 
-698 QNLRTGD
+698 
-705 VCSIELP
+705 
-712 LLSSVVTTP
+712 
-721 TVDNIKTTG
+721 
-730 GVESNAS
+730 
-737 LLTVERFLPI
+737 
-747 LYHWTAGIIRTST
+747 
-760 LTVSTIMATTK
+760 
-771 LVISGLLQ
+771 
-779 SLRITTIGGVSVNCK
+779 
-794 PRLKN
+794 
-799 SEPVYDLLNAG
+799 
-810 PNHRF
+810 
-815 TIRTKHGALV
+815 
-825 VHNCG
+825 G
-830 YGVSWR
+830 YGVGWR

-878 DTCQTVIKALYLGY
+878 DTCQTVIKAMYLGY

-1010 EHTKSVMESCM
+1010 EHTKSIMESCM

>member
-1 MRIVV
+1 MRLVA

-13 STKDGYTLTKIGPI
+13 STKDGYTLTKMGPI

-122 LKSMV
+122 LKSMA

-139 VISDGRKWPED
+139 LISDGRKWPED

-177 LPFVTADALLFSSI
+177 LPFMTADALLFSSI

-224 DINKMFVF
+224 DINRMFMF

-318 TRLENNSSIQRSR
+318 TRLENNSNIQRSR

-392 PEGMALVACDSSQIE
+392 PEGMSLVACDSSQIE

-468 LSCLAGDTEVLTN
+468 LSCLAGDTEVLTD

-502 VTHQGLICNGEKNTI
+502 VVHQGLVCNGEKNTI
-517 DVDGVRMTPDHMILS
+517 DVDGVRMTPDHMVLS
-532 GSSWKQARRCAQTRS
+532 GSSWEQASVCVQTRS
-547 YLSQALCTGGES
+547 YLNRALRTGAAL
-559 LEIWRSMIGDG
+559 LETWRSTIGDG
-570 GNTCA
+570 GNTYVD
-575 NAPSVELCDGLA
+575 APSVE
-587 STLYGESRLM
+587 
-597 PASIA
+597 
-602 PLETLVTS
+602 
-610 SLSGHVTRI
+610 
-619 TSRVQRL
+619 
-626 VSSLSFVLQGYEYMV
+626 
-641 RNVLKEW
+641 
-648 FWCSVPVEQNR
+648 
-659 TGYCSATSTM
+659 
-669 GGLHG
+669 
-674 VIPVLRRRHRKAM
+674 
-687 LSYIPL
+687 
-693 TRTFA
+693 
-698 QNLRTGD
+698 
-705 VCSIELP
+705 
-712 LLSSVVTTP
+712 
-721 TVDNIKTTG
+721 
-730 GVESNAS
+730 
-737 LLTVERFLPI
+737 
-747 LYHWTAGIIRTST
+747 
-760 LTVSTIMATTK
+760 
-771 LVISGLLQ
+771 
-779 SLRITTIGGVSVNCK
+779 

-799 SEPVYDLLNAG
+799 SELVYDLLNAG

-830 YGVSWR
+830 YGVGWR

-873 IVAFW
+873 IVTFW

>member
-1 MRIVV
+1 MRIVA

-224 DINKMFVF
+224 DINKMFMF

-468 LSCLAGDTEVLTN
+468 LSCLAGDTEVLTD

-486 IVMVSKDD
+486 IVAVSKDD

-502 VTHQGLICNGEKNTI
+502 VAHQGLVCNGEKNTI
-517 DVDGVRMTPDHMILS
+517 DVDGVRMTPDHMVLS
-532 GSSWKQARRCAQTRS
+532 GSSWEQASVCVQTRS
-547 YLSQALCTGGES
+547 YLNRALRTGAAL
-559 LEIWRSMIGDG
+559 LETWRSTIGDG
-570 GNTCA
+570 DNTYA
-575 NAPSVELCDGLA
+575 DASSVE
-587 STLYGESRLM
+587 
-597 PASIA
+597 
-602 PLETLVTS
+602 
-610 SLSGHVTRI
+610 
-619 TSRVQRL
+619 
-626 VSSLSFVLQGYEYMV
+626 
-641 RNVLKEW
+641 
-648 FWCSVPVEQNR
+648 
-659 TGYCSATSTM
+659 
-669 GGLHG
+669 
-674 VIPVLRRRHRKAM
+674 
-687 LSYIPL
+687 
-693 TRTFA
+693 
-698 QNLRTGD
+698 
-705 VCSIELP
+705 
-712 LLSSVVTTP
+712 
-721 TVDNIKTTG
+721 
-730 GVESNAS
+730 
-737 LLTVERFLPI
+737 
-747 LYHWTAGIIRTST
+747 
-760 LTVSTIMATTK
+760 
-771 LVISGLLQ
+771 
-779 SLRITTIGGVSVNCK
+779 

-799 SEPVYDLLNAG
+799 SELVYDLLNAG

>member
-6 LDFESFF
+6 LDFETYWDS
-13 STKDGYTLTKIGPI
+13 KNYTLSKIGPI

-122 LKSMV
+122 LKSMA

-139 VISDGRKWPED
+139 VISDGRKWPDD

-199 VLRLDDDMLTAYLN
+199 VLRFDDDMLTAYLN

-224 DINKMFVF
+224 DINKMFMF

-468 LSCLAGDTEVLTN
+468 LSA
-481 NGWKP
+481 
-486 IVMVSKDD
+486 
-494 KLWDGVQW
+494 
-502 VTHQGLICNGEKNTI
+502 
-517 DVDGVRMTPDHMILS
+517 
-532 GSSWKQARRCAQTRS
+532 
-547 YLSQALCTGGES
+547 
-559 LEIWRSMIGDG
+559 
-570 GNTCA
+570 
-575 NAPSVELCDGLA
+575 
-587 STLYGESRLM
+587 
-597 PASIA
+597 
-602 PLETLVTS
+602 
-610 SLSGHVTRI
+610 
-619 TSRVQRL
+619 
-626 VSSLSFVLQGYEYMV
+626 
-641 RNVLKEW
+641 
-648 FWCSVPVEQNR
+648 
-659 TGYCSATSTM
+659 
-669 GGLHG
+669 
-674 VIPVLRRRHRKAM
+674 
-687 LSYIPL
+687 
-693 TRTFA
+693 
-698 QNLRTGD
+698 
-705 VCSIELP
+705 
-712 LLSSVVTTP
+712 
-721 TVDNIKTTG
+721 
-730 GVESNAS
+730 
-737 LLTVERFLPI
+737 
-747 LYHWTAGIIRTST
+747 
-760 LTVSTIMATTK
+760 
-771 LVISGLLQ
+771 
-779 SLRITTIGGVSVNCK
+779 
-794 PRLKN
+794 
-799 SEPVYDLLNAG
+799 
-810 PNHRF
+810 
-815 TIRTKHGALV
+815 
-825 VHNCG
+825 G
-830 YGVSWR
+830 YGVGWR

-878 DTCQTVIKALYLGY
+878 DTCQTVIKAMYLGY

>member
-6 LDFESFF
+6 LDFETYWNS
-13 STKDGYTLTKIGPI
+13 KDYTLSKIGPI

-44 TDASTMTYDRVRVAE
+44 TDASTMTYDKVRVAE
-59 HDNIPAVLAALK
+59 HKNIPAVLAALK

-122 LKSMV
+122 LKSMA

-177 LPFVTADALLFSSI
+177 LPFMTADALLFSSI

-224 DINKMFVF
+224 DINRMFMF

-468 LSCLAGDTEVLTN
+468 LSA
-481 NGWKP
+481 
-486 IVMVSKDD
+486 
-494 KLWDGVQW
+494 
-502 VTHQGLICNGEKNTI
+502 
-517 DVDGVRMTPDHMILS
+517 
-532 GSSWKQARRCAQTRS
+532 
-547 YLSQALCTGGES
+547 
-559 LEIWRSMIGDG
+559 
-570 GNTCA
+570 
-575 NAPSVELCDGLA
+575 
-587 STLYGESRLM
+587 
-597 PASIA
+597 
-602 PLETLVTS
+602 
-610 SLSGHVTRI
+610 
-619 TSRVQRL
+619 
-626 VSSLSFVLQGYEYMV
+626 
-641 RNVLKEW
+641 
-648 FWCSVPVEQNR
+648 
-659 TGYCSATSTM
+659 
-669 GGLHG
+669 
-674 VIPVLRRRHRKAM
+674 
-687 LSYIPL
+687 
-693 TRTFA
+693 
-698 QNLRTGD
+698 
-705 VCSIELP
+705 
-712 LLSSVVTTP
+712 
-721 TVDNIKTTG
+721 
-730 GVESNAS
+730 
-737 LLTVERFLPI
+737 
-747 LYHWTAGIIRTST
+747 
-760 LTVSTIMATTK
+760 
-771 LVISGLLQ
+771 
-779 SLRITTIGGVSVNCK
+779 
-794 PRLKN
+794 
-799 SEPVYDLLNAG
+799 
-810 PNHRF
+810 
-815 TIRTKHGALV
+815 
-825 VHNCG
+825 G
-830 YGVSWR
+830 YGVGWR
-836 KYADTLL
+836 RYADTLL

-878 DTCQTVIKALYLGY
+878 DTCQTVIKAMYLGY

>member
-1 MRIVV
+1 MRLVAI
-6 LDFESFF
+6 DFESFF
-13 STKDGYTLTKIGPI
+13 STKDGYTLTKMGPI

-150 FTPDERTAFIQYC
+150 FTPDERIAFIQYC

-177 LPFVTADALLFSSI
+177 LPFMTADALLFSSI

-224 DINKMFVF
+224 DINKMFMF

-468 LSCLAGDTEVLTN
+468 LSA
-481 NGWKP
+481 
-486 IVMVSKDD
+486 
-494 KLWDGVQW
+494 
-502 VTHQGLICNGEKNTI
+502 
-517 DVDGVRMTPDHMILS
+517 
-532 GSSWKQARRCAQTRS
+532 
-547 YLSQALCTGGES
+547 
-559 LEIWRSMIGDG
+559 
-570 GNTCA
+570 
-575 NAPSVELCDGLA
+575 
-587 STLYGESRLM
+587 
-597 PASIA
+597 
-602 PLETLVTS
+602 
-610 SLSGHVTRI
+610 
-619 TSRVQRL
+619 
-626 VSSLSFVLQGYEYMV
+626 
-641 RNVLKEW
+641 
-648 FWCSVPVEQNR
+648 
-659 TGYCSATSTM
+659 
-669 GGLHG
+669 
-674 VIPVLRRRHRKAM
+674 
-687 LSYIPL
+687 
-693 TRTFA
+693 
-698 QNLRTGD
+698 
-705 VCSIELP
+705 
-712 LLSSVVTTP
+712 
-721 TVDNIKTTG
+721 
-730 GVESNAS
+730 
-737 LLTVERFLPI
+737 
-747 LYHWTAGIIRTST
+747 
-760 LTVSTIMATTK
+760 
-771 LVISGLLQ
+771 
-779 SLRITTIGGVSVNCK
+779 
-794 PRLKN
+794 
-799 SEPVYDLLNAG
+799 
-810 PNHRF
+810 
-815 TIRTKHGALV
+815 
-825 VHNCG
+825 G
-830 YGVSWR
+830 YGVGWR

-1031 PVACEAEIGKDYCIA
+1031 PVACEAEIGNDYCIA

>member
-6 LDFESFF
+6 LDFETYWDS
-13 STKDGYTLTKIGPI
+13 KNYTLSKIGPI

-122 LKSMV
+122 LKSMA

-139 VISDGRKWPED
+139 VISDGRKWPDD

-163 RNDTE
+163 CNDTE

-177 LPFVTADALLFSSI
+177 LPFMTADALLFSSI

-224 DINKMFVF
+224 DINNMFMF

-468 LSCLAGDTEVLTN
+468 LSA
-481 NGWKP
+481 
-486 IVMVSKDD
+486 
-494 KLWDGVQW
+494 
-502 VTHQGLICNGEKNTI
+502 
-517 DVDGVRMTPDHMILS
+517 
-532 GSSWKQARRCAQTRS
+532 
-547 YLSQALCTGGES
+547 
-559 LEIWRSMIGDG
+559 
-570 GNTCA
+570 
-575 NAPSVELCDGLA
+575 
-587 STLYGESRLM
+587 
-597 PASIA
+597 
-602 PLETLVTS
+602 
-610 SLSGHVTRI
+610 
-619 TSRVQRL
+619 
-626 VSSLSFVLQGYEYMV
+626 
-641 RNVLKEW
+641 
-648 FWCSVPVEQNR
+648 
-659 TGYCSATSTM
+659 
-669 GGLHG
+669 
-674 VIPVLRRRHRKAM
+674 
-687 LSYIPL
+687 
-693 TRTFA
+693 
-698 QNLRTGD
+698 
-705 VCSIELP
+705 
-712 LLSSVVTTP
+712 
-721 TVDNIKTTG
+721 
-730 GVESNAS
+730 
-737 LLTVERFLPI
+737 
-747 LYHWTAGIIRTST
+747 
-760 LTVSTIMATTK
+760 
-771 LVISGLLQ
+771 
-779 SLRITTIGGVSVNCK
+779 
-794 PRLKN
+794 
-799 SEPVYDLLNAG
+799 
-810 PNHRF
+810 
-815 TIRTKHGALV
+815 
-825 VHNCG
+825 G
-830 YGVSWR
+830 YGVGWR
-836 KYADTLL
+836 RYADTLL

-878 DTCQTVIKALYLGY
+878 DTCQTVIKAMYLGY

>member
-6 LDFESFF
+6 LDFETYWDS
-13 STKDGYTLTKIGPI
+13 KNYTLSKIGPI

-82 NGNGFDFLILS
+82 NGNGFDFIVLS

-122 LKSMV
+122 LKSMA

-191 TAKMACNP
+191 TARMACNP

-224 DINKMFVF
+224 DINKMFMF

-468 LSCLAGDTEVLTN
+468 LSA
-481 NGWKP
+481 
-486 IVMVSKDD
+486 
-494 KLWDGVQW
+494 
-502 VTHQGLICNGEKNTI
+502 
-517 DVDGVRMTPDHMILS
+517 
-532 GSSWKQARRCAQTRS
+532 
-547 YLSQALCTGGES
+547 
-559 LEIWRSMIGDG
+559 
-570 GNTCA
+570 
-575 NAPSVELCDGLA
+575 
-587 STLYGESRLM
+587 
-597 PASIA
+597 
-602 PLETLVTS
+602 
-610 SLSGHVTRI
+610 
-619 TSRVQRL
+619 
-626 VSSLSFVLQGYEYMV
+626 
-641 RNVLKEW
+641 
-648 FWCSVPVEQNR
+648 
-659 TGYCSATSTM
+659 
-669 GGLHG
+669 
-674 VIPVLRRRHRKAM
+674 
-687 LSYIPL
+687 
-693 TRTFA
+693 
-698 QNLRTGD
+698 
-705 VCSIELP
+705 
-712 LLSSVVTTP
+712 
-721 TVDNIKTTG
+721 
-730 GVESNAS
+730 
-737 LLTVERFLPI
+737 
-747 LYHWTAGIIRTST
+747 
-760 LTVSTIMATTK
+760 
-771 LVISGLLQ
+771 
-779 SLRITTIGGVSVNCK
+779 
-794 PRLKN
+794 
-799 SEPVYDLLNAG
+799 
-810 PNHRF
+810 
-815 TIRTKHGALV
+815 
-825 VHNCG
+825 G
-830 YGVSWR
+830 YGVGWR

>member
-1 MRIVV
+1 MLNRLGGDAVRIVV
-6 LDFESFF
+6 LDFETYWDS
-13 STKDGYTLTKIGPI
+13 KNYTLSKIGPI

-44 TDASTMTYDRVRVAE
+44 TNASTMTYDRVRVAE

-122 LKSMV
+122 LKSMA

-139 VISDGRKWPED
+139 VISDGRKWPDD

-177 LPFVTADALLFSSI
+177 LPFMTADALLFSSI

-224 DINKMFVF
+224 DINKMFMF

-468 LSCLAGDTEVLTN
+468 LSA
-481 NGWKP
+481 
-486 IVMVSKDD
+486 
-494 KLWDGVQW
+494 
-502 VTHQGLICNGEKNTI
+502 
-517 DVDGVRMTPDHMILS
+517 
-532 GSSWKQARRCAQTRS
+532 
-547 YLSQALCTGGES
+547 
-559 LEIWRSMIGDG
+559 
-570 GNTCA
+570 
-575 NAPSVELCDGLA
+575 
-587 STLYGESRLM
+587 
-597 PASIA
+597 
-602 PLETLVTS
+602 
-610 SLSGHVTRI
+610 
-619 TSRVQRL
+619 
-626 VSSLSFVLQGYEYMV
+626 
-641 RNVLKEW
+641 
-648 FWCSVPVEQNR
+648 
-659 TGYCSATSTM
+659 
-669 GGLHG
+669 
-674 VIPVLRRRHRKAM
+674 
-687 LSYIPL
+687 
-693 TRTFA
+693 
-698 QNLRTGD
+698 
-705 VCSIELP
+705 
-712 LLSSVVTTP
+712 
-721 TVDNIKTTG
+721 
-730 GVESNAS
+730 
-737 LLTVERFLPI
+737 
-747 LYHWTAGIIRTST
+747 
-760 LTVSTIMATTK
+760 
-771 LVISGLLQ
+771 
-779 SLRITTIGGVSVNCK
+779 
-794 PRLKN
+794 
-799 SEPVYDLLNAG
+799 
-810 PNHRF
+810 
-815 TIRTKHGALV
+815 
-825 VHNCG
+825 G
-830 YGVSWR
+830 YGVGWR

-878 DTCQTVIKALYLGY
+878 DTCQTVIKAMYLGY

-1002 AICPEDEA
+1002 AICPENEA

>member
-1 MRIVV
+1 MRIVA

-13 STKDGYTLTKIGPI
+13 DTKNGYTLTKIGPI

-59 HDNIPAVLAALK
+59 HDNIPAVLSALR
-71 LDAPDVVTVAH
+71 LDAPGTMTVAH

-93 EIYHVVPRIA
+93 EIYHVIPWLAV
-103 IDTMCMERWTGVS
+103 DTMCMERWTGVS

-122 LKSMV
+122 LKSMA
-127 KFFQCGE
+127 KFFKCGE

-139 VISDGRKWPED
+139 VISDGRRWPDD
-150 FTPDERTAFIQYC
+150 FSAEERMAFAQYC
-163 RNDTE
+163 CNDTE
-168 QCFLSFKAM
+168 QCFLSFKEM
-177 LPFVTADALLFSSI
+177 LPYMTADALLFSSV

-199 VLRLDDDMLTAYLN
+199 VLRLDDDMLTSYLN
-213 ELSDKVTKARN
+213 ELADKVTKARM
-224 DINKMFVF
+224 DINKLFMFQ
-232 KSDEDFLKAIRSSA
+232 SDEDFLKAIRSSA
-246 SFVKMLELLGRKPP
+246 SFIKMLELLGRKPP

-272 KKLEAEGKT
+272 KKLEAEGKR
-281 NLSEEDYAVYTPALA
+281 NLKEEDYAVYTPALA

-392 PEGMALVACDSSQIE
+392 PEGMSLVACDSSQIE

-486 IVMVSKDD
+486 IVTVSKDD

-502 VTHQGLICNGEKNTI
+502 VAHQGLVCNGEKNTI
-517 DVDGVRMTPDHMILS
+517 DVDGVRMTPDHMVLS
-532 GSSWKQARRCAQTRS
+532 GSSWEQASVCVQTRS
-547 YLSQALCTGGES
+547 YLNRALRTGAAL
-559 LEIWRSMIGDG
+559 LETWRSTIGDG

-575 NAPSVELCDGLA
+575 NAPSVE
-587 STLYGESRLM
+587 
-597 PASIA
+597 
-602 PLETLVTS
+602 
-610 SLSGHVTRI
+610 
-619 TSRVQRL
+619 
-626 VSSLSFVLQGYEYMV
+626 
-641 RNVLKEW
+641 
-648 FWCSVPVEQNR
+648 
-659 TGYCSATSTM
+659 
-669 GGLHG
+669 
-674 VIPVLRRRHRKAM
+674 
-687 LSYIPL
+687 
-693 TRTFA
+693 
-698 QNLRTGD
+698 
-705 VCSIELP
+705 
-712 LLSSVVTTP
+712 
-721 TVDNIKTTG
+721 
-730 GVESNAS
+730 
-737 LLTVERFLPI
+737 
-747 LYHWTAGIIRTST
+747 
-760 LTVSTIMATTK
+760 
-771 LVISGLLQ
+771 
-779 SLRITTIGGVSVNCK
+779 
-794 PRLKN
+794 PRSKN
-799 SEPVYDLLNAG
+799 SELVYDLLNAG

-878 DTCQTVIKALYLGY
+878 DTCQTVIKAMYLGY

>member
-1 MRIVV
+1 MEWFNQGALNMRLVA

-122 LKSMV
+122 LKSMT

-177 LPFVTADALLFSSI
+177 LPFMTADALLFSSI

-224 DINKMFVF
+224 DINKMFMF

-342 RPMPVMLNAFKAHT
+342 RPMPVMLNAFRAHT

-468 LSCLAGDTEVLTN
+468 LSCLAGDTEVLTD

-486 IVMVSKDD
+486 IVTVSKDD

-502 VTHQGLICNGEKNTI
+502 VAHQGLVCNGEKNTI
-517 DVDGVRMTPDHMILS
+517 DVDGVRMTPDHMVLS
-532 GSSWKQARRCAQTRS
+532 GSSWEQASVCVQTRS
-547 YLSQALCTGGES
+547 YLNRALRTGAAL
-559 LEIWRSMIGDG
+559 LETWRSTIGDG
-570 GNTCA
+570 DNTYVDA
-575 NAPSVELCDGLA
+575 SSVE
-587 STLYGESRLM
+587 
-597 PASIA
+597 
-602 PLETLVTS
+602 
-610 SLSGHVTRI
+610 
-619 TSRVQRL
+619 
-626 VSSLSFVLQGYEYMV
+626 
-641 RNVLKEW
+641 
-648 FWCSVPVEQNR
+648 
-659 TGYCSATSTM
+659 
-669 GGLHG
+669 
-674 VIPVLRRRHRKAM
+674 
-687 LSYIPL
+687 
-693 TRTFA
+693 
-698 QNLRTGD
+698 
-705 VCSIELP
+705 
-712 LLSSVVTTP
+712 
-721 TVDNIKTTG
+721 
-730 GVESNAS
+730 
-737 LLTVERFLPI
+737 
-747 LYHWTAGIIRTST
+747 
-760 LTVSTIMATTK
+760 
-771 LVISGLLQ
+771 
-779 SLRITTIGGVSVNCK
+779 
-794 PRLKN
+794 PRLKS
-799 SEPVYDLLNAG
+799 SELVYDLLNAG

-861 HAHNVYRASNPN
+861 HAHNVYRASNTN

-878 DTCQTVIKALYLGY
+878 DTCQTVIKAMYLGY

-919 IIGPNKYTL
+919 IIGPNGYAL

>member
-6 LDFESFF
+6 LDFETYWDS
-13 STKDGYTLTKIGPI
+13 KNYTLSKIGPI

-44 TDASTMTYDRVRVAE
+44 TDASTMTYDKVRVAE

-93 EIYHVVPRIA
+93 EIYHVVPGIA

-122 LKSMV
+122 LKSMA

-139 VISDGRKWPED
+139 VISDGRKWPDD

-224 DINKMFVF
+224 DINRMFMF

-309 DERVALLVR
+309 DECVALLVR

-392 PEGMALVACDSSQIE
+392 PEGMSLVACDSSQIE

-468 LSCLAGDTEVLTN
+468 LSA
-481 NGWKP
+481 
-486 IVMVSKDD
+486 
-494 KLWDGVQW
+494 
-502 VTHQGLICNGEKNTI
+502 
-517 DVDGVRMTPDHMILS
+517 
-532 GSSWKQARRCAQTRS
+532 
-547 YLSQALCTGGES
+547 
-559 LEIWRSMIGDG
+559 
-570 GNTCA
+570 
-575 NAPSVELCDGLA
+575 
-587 STLYGESRLM
+587 
-597 PASIA
+597 
-602 PLETLVTS
+602 
-610 SLSGHVTRI
+610 
-619 TSRVQRL
+619 
-626 VSSLSFVLQGYEYMV
+626 
-641 RNVLKEW
+641 
-648 FWCSVPVEQNR
+648 
-659 TGYCSATSTM
+659 
-669 GGLHG
+669 
-674 VIPVLRRRHRKAM
+674 
-687 LSYIPL
+687 
-693 TRTFA
+693 
-698 QNLRTGD
+698 
-705 VCSIELP
+705 
-712 LLSSVVTTP
+712 
-721 TVDNIKTTG
+721 
-730 GVESNAS
+730 
-737 LLTVERFLPI
+737 
-747 LYHWTAGIIRTST
+747 
-760 LTVSTIMATTK
+760 
-771 LVISGLLQ
+771 
-779 SLRITTIGGVSVNCK
+779 
-794 PRLKN
+794 
-799 SEPVYDLLNAG
+799 
-810 PNHRF
+810 
-815 TIRTKHGALV
+815 
-825 VHNCG
+825 G
-830 YGVSWR
+830 YGVGWR
-836 KYADTLL
+836 RYADTLL

-878 DTCQTVIKALYLGY
+878 DTCQTVIKAMYLGY
-892 SGEFGGPNDNIFQY
+892 YGEFGGPNDNIFQY

-919 IIGPNKYTL
+919 IIGPNNYTL

>member
-6 LDFESFF
+6 LDFETYWNS
-13 STKDGYTLTKIGPI
+13 KDYTLSKIGPI

-44 TDASTMTYDRVRVAE
+44 TDASTMAYDRVRVAE

-122 LKSMV
+122 LKSMA

-139 VISDGRKWPED
+139 VISDGRKWPDD

-224 DINKMFVF
+224 DINKMFMF

-342 RPMPVMLNAFKAHT
+342 RPMPVMLNTFKAHT

-468 LSCLAGDTEVLTN
+468 LSA
-481 NGWKP
+481 
-486 IVMVSKDD
+486 
-494 KLWDGVQW
+494 
-502 VTHQGLICNGEKNTI
+502 
-517 DVDGVRMTPDHMILS
+517 
-532 GSSWKQARRCAQTRS
+532 
-547 YLSQALCTGGES
+547 
-559 LEIWRSMIGDG
+559 
-570 GNTCA
+570 
-575 NAPSVELCDGLA
+575 
-587 STLYGESRLM
+587 
-597 PASIA
+597 
-602 PLETLVTS
+602 
-610 SLSGHVTRI
+610 
-619 TSRVQRL
+619 
-626 VSSLSFVLQGYEYMV
+626 
-641 RNVLKEW
+641 
-648 FWCSVPVEQNR
+648 
-659 TGYCSATSTM
+659 
-669 GGLHG
+669 
-674 VIPVLRRRHRKAM
+674 
-687 LSYIPL
+687 
-693 TRTFA
+693 
-698 QNLRTGD
+698 
-705 VCSIELP
+705 
-712 LLSSVVTTP
+712 
-721 TVDNIKTTG
+721 
-730 GVESNAS
+730 
-737 LLTVERFLPI
+737 
-747 LYHWTAGIIRTST
+747 
-760 LTVSTIMATTK
+760 
-771 LVISGLLQ
+771 
-779 SLRITTIGGVSVNCK
+779 
-794 PRLKN
+794 
-799 SEPVYDLLNAG
+799 
-810 PNHRF
+810 
-815 TIRTKHGALV
+815 
-825 VHNCG
+825 G
-830 YGVSWR
+830 YGVGWR

>member
-1 MRIVV
+1 MRIVA

-13 STKDGYTLTKIGPI
+13 STKDGYTLTKMGPI

-122 LKSMV
+122 LKSMA

-139 VISDGRKWPED
+139 VISDGRNWPED

-177 LPFVTADALLFSSI
+177 LPFMTADALLFSSI

-213 ELSDKVTKARN
+213 ELSNKVTKARN
-224 DINKMFVF
+224 DINKMFMF
-232 KSDEDFLKAIRSSA
+232 KSDENFLKAIRSSA

-392 PEGMALVACDSSQIE
+392 PEGMSLVACDSSQIE

-486 IVMVSKDD
+486 IVTVSKDD

-502 VTHQGLICNGEKNTI
+502 VAHQGLVCNGEKSTI
-517 DVDGVRMTPDHMILS
+517 DVDGVRMTPDHMVLS
-532 GSSWKQARRCAQTRS
+532 GSSWEQASVCVQTRS
-547 YLSQALCTGGES
+547 YLSRALRTGAAL
-559 LEIWRSMIGDG
+559 LETWRSTIGDG
-570 GNTCA
+570 GNTYA
-575 NAPSVELCDGLA
+575 DAPSVE
-587 STLYGESRLM
+587 
-597 PASIA
+597 
-602 PLETLVTS
+602 
-610 SLSGHVTRI
+610 
-619 TSRVQRL
+619 
-626 VSSLSFVLQGYEYMV
+626 
-641 RNVLKEW
+641 
-648 FWCSVPVEQNR
+648 
-659 TGYCSATSTM
+659 
-669 GGLHG
+669 
-674 VIPVLRRRHRKAM
+674 
-687 LSYIPL
+687 
-693 TRTFA
+693 
-698 QNLRTGD
+698 
-705 VCSIELP
+705 
-712 LLSSVVTTP
+712 
-721 TVDNIKTTG
+721 
-730 GVESNAS
+730 
-737 LLTVERFLPI
+737 
-747 LYHWTAGIIRTST
+747 
-760 LTVSTIMATTK
+760 
-771 LVISGLLQ
+771 
-779 SLRITTIGGVSVNCK
+779 

-799 SEPVYDLLNAG
+799 SELVYDLLNAG

-861 HAHNVYRASNPN
+861 HAHNVYRASNTN

>member
-6 LDFESFF
+6 LDFETYWNS
-13 STKDGYTLTKIGPI
+13 KDYTLSKIGPI

-122 LKSMV
+122 LKSMA

-139 VISDGRKWPED
+139 VISDGRKWPDD

-177 LPFVTADALLFSSI
+177 LPFMTADALLFSSI

-224 DINKMFVF
+224 DINRMFMF

-281 NLSEEDYAVYTPALA
+281 NLSEEGYAVYTPALA

-366 SSDKLNLQNLSKRDP
+366 SSDRLNLQNLSKRDP

-486 IVMVSKDD
+486 IVTVSKDD

-502 VTHQGLICNGEKNTI
+502 VAHQGLVCNGEKNTI
-517 DVDGVRMTPDHMILS
+517 DVDGVRMTPDHMVLS
-532 GSSWKQARRCAQTRS
+532 GSSWEQASVCVQTRS
-547 YLSQALCTGGES
+547 YLNRALRTGAAL
-559 LEIWRSMIGDG
+559 LETWRSTIGDG
-570 GNTCA
+570 GDTYA
-575 NAPSVELCDGLA
+575 DAPSVE
-587 STLYGESRLM
+587 
-597 PASIA
+597 
-602 PLETLVTS
+602 
-610 SLSGHVTRI
+610 
-619 TSRVQRL
+619 
-626 VSSLSFVLQGYEYMV
+626 
-641 RNVLKEW
+641 
-648 FWCSVPVEQNR
+648 
-659 TGYCSATSTM
+659 
-669 GGLHG
+669 
-674 VIPVLRRRHRKAM
+674 
-687 LSYIPL
+687 
-693 TRTFA
+693 
-698 QNLRTGD
+698 
-705 VCSIELP
+705 
-712 LLSSVVTTP
+712 
-721 TVDNIKTTG
+721 
-730 GVESNAS
+730 
-737 LLTVERFLPI
+737 
-747 LYHWTAGIIRTST
+747 
-760 LTVSTIMATTK
+760 
-771 LVISGLLQ
+771 
-779 SLRITTIGGVSVNCK
+779 

-799 SEPVYDLLNAG
+799 SELVYDLLNAG

-861 HAHNVYRASNPN
+861 HAHNVYRASNTN

-878 DTCQTVIKALYLGY
+878 DTCQTVIKAMYLGY
-892 SGEFGGPNDNIFQY
+892 SGEFGGPNDNIFNY
-906 SVAPICGRDDVPT
+906 GVAHICGKGDNVPT

>member
-1 MRIVV
+1 MRIVA
-6 LDFESFF
+6 LDFESYF

-103 IDTMCMERWTGVS
+103 VDTMCMERWTGVS

-122 LKSMV
+122 LKSMA

-139 VISDGRKWPED
+139 LISDGRKWPED

-213 ELSDKVTKARN
+213 ELSDKVTKARM
-224 DINKMFVF
+224 DINKLFMF
-232 KSDEDFLKAIRSSA
+232 KTDEDFLKAIRSSA

-468 LSCLAGDTEVLTN
+468 LSA
-481 NGWKP
+481 
-486 IVMVSKDD
+486 
-494 KLWDGVQW
+494 
-502 VTHQGLICNGEKNTI
+502 
-517 DVDGVRMTPDHMILS
+517 
-532 GSSWKQARRCAQTRS
+532 
-547 YLSQALCTGGES
+547 
-559 LEIWRSMIGDG
+559 
-570 GNTCA
+570 
-575 NAPSVELCDGLA
+575 
-587 STLYGESRLM
+587 
-597 PASIA
+597 
-602 PLETLVTS
+602 
-610 SLSGHVTRI
+610 
-619 TSRVQRL
+619 
-626 VSSLSFVLQGYEYMV
+626 
-641 RNVLKEW
+641 
-648 FWCSVPVEQNR
+648 
-659 TGYCSATSTM
+659 
-669 GGLHG
+669 
-674 VIPVLRRRHRKAM
+674 
-687 LSYIPL
+687 
-693 TRTFA
+693 
-698 QNLRTGD
+698 
-705 VCSIELP
+705 
-712 LLSSVVTTP
+712 
-721 TVDNIKTTG
+721 
-730 GVESNAS
+730 
-737 LLTVERFLPI
+737 
-747 LYHWTAGIIRTST
+747 
-760 LTVSTIMATTK
+760 
-771 LVISGLLQ
+771 
-779 SLRITTIGGVSVNCK
+779 
-794 PRLKN
+794 
-799 SEPVYDLLNAG
+799 
-810 PNHRF
+810 
-815 TIRTKHGALV
+815 
-825 VHNCG
+825 G
-830 YGVSWR
+830 YGVGWR

-892 SGEFGGPNDNIFQY
+892 SGEFGGPNDNIFRY

-1010 EHTKSVMESCM
+1010 EHTKSIMESCM

>member
-1 MRIVV
+1 MRLVA

-13 STKDGYTLTKIGPI
+13 STKDGYTLTKMGPI
-27 SYIRDSRFSAQL
+27 EYIRDSRFSAQL

-122 LKSMV
+122 LKSMA

-177 LPFVTADALLFSSI
+177 LPFMTADALLFSSI

-224 DINKMFVF
+224 DINKMFMF

-366 SSDKLNLQNLSKRDP
+366 SSDRLNLQNLSKRDP

-481 NGWKP
+481 NGWKS
-486 IVMVSKDD
+486 IVTVSKDD

-502 VTHQGLICNGEKNTI
+502 VAHQGLVCNGEKNTI
-517 DVDGVRMTPDHMILS
+517 DVDGVRMTPDHMVLS
-532 GSSWKQARRCAQTRS
+532 GSSWEQARRCVQTRS
-547 YLSQALCTGGES
+547 YLSRALCTGGES

-570 GNTCA
+570 GNTCV
-575 NAPSVELCDGLA
+575 NAPSVE
-587 STLYGESRLM
+587 
-597 PASIA
+597 
-602 PLETLVTS
+602 
-610 SLSGHVTRI
+610 
-619 TSRVQRL
+619 
-626 VSSLSFVLQGYEYMV
+626 
-641 RNVLKEW
+641 
-648 FWCSVPVEQNR
+648 
-659 TGYCSATSTM
+659 
-669 GGLHG
+669 
-674 VIPVLRRRHRKAM
+674 
-687 LSYIPL
+687 
-693 TRTFA
+693 
-698 QNLRTGD
+698 
-705 VCSIELP
+705 
-712 LLSSVVTTP
+712 
-721 TVDNIKTTG
+721 
-730 GVESNAS
+730 
-737 LLTVERFLPI
+737 
-747 LYHWTAGIIRTST
+747 
-760 LTVSTIMATTK
+760 
-771 LVISGLLQ
+771 
-779 SLRITTIGGVSVNCK
+779 

-799 SEPVYDLLNAG
+799 SELVYDLLNAG

-873 IVAFW
+873 IVTFW
-878 DTCQTVIKALYLGY
+878 DTCQTVIKAMYLGY

>member
-6 LDFESFF
+6 LDYESYWN
-13 STKDGYTLTKIGPI
+13 SKNYTLSKIGPI

-44 TDASTMTYDRVRVAE
+44 TDASTMTYDKVRVAE
-59 HDNIPAVLAALK
+59 HDNIPAVLSALR
-71 LDAPDVVTVAH
+71 LDAPGTMTVAH

-93 EIYHVVPRIA
+93 EIYHVIPWLAV
-103 IDTMCMERWTGVS
+103 DTMCMERWTGVS
-116 RIQNES
+116 RVQNES
-122 LKSMV
+122 LKSMA

-139 VISDGRKWPED
+139 VISDGRNWPED

-177 LPFVTADALLFSSI
+177 LPFMTADALLFSSI

-224 DINKMFVF
+224 DINKMFMF

-260 MKYSVAKSETKR
+260 MKYSMAKSETKR

-392 PEGMALVACDSSQIE
+392 PEGMSLVACDSSQIE

-468 LSCLAGDTEVLTN
+468 LSA
-481 NGWKP
+481 
-486 IVMVSKDD
+486 
-494 KLWDGVQW
+494 
-502 VTHQGLICNGEKNTI
+502 
-517 DVDGVRMTPDHMILS
+517 
-532 GSSWKQARRCAQTRS
+532 
-547 YLSQALCTGGES
+547 
-559 LEIWRSMIGDG
+559 
-570 GNTCA
+570 
-575 NAPSVELCDGLA
+575 
-587 STLYGESRLM
+587 
-597 PASIA
+597 
-602 PLETLVTS
+602 
-610 SLSGHVTRI
+610 
-619 TSRVQRL
+619 
-626 VSSLSFVLQGYEYMV
+626 
-641 RNVLKEW
+641 
-648 FWCSVPVEQNR
+648 
-659 TGYCSATSTM
+659 
-669 GGLHG
+669 
-674 VIPVLRRRHRKAM
+674 
-687 LSYIPL
+687 
-693 TRTFA
+693 
-698 QNLRTGD
+698 
-705 VCSIELP
+705 
-712 LLSSVVTTP
+712 
-721 TVDNIKTTG
+721 
-730 GVESNAS
+730 
-737 LLTVERFLPI
+737 
-747 LYHWTAGIIRTST
+747 
-760 LTVSTIMATTK
+760 
-771 LVISGLLQ
+771 
-779 SLRITTIGGVSVNCK
+779 
-794 PRLKN
+794 
-799 SEPVYDLLNAG
+799 
-810 PNHRF
+810 
-815 TIRTKHGALV
+815 
-825 VHNCG
+825 G
-830 YGVSWR
+830 YGVGWR

>member
-6 LDFESFF
+6 LDFETYWNS
-13 STKDGYTLTKIGPI
+13 KDYTLSKIGPI

-122 LKSMV
+122 LKSMA

-139 VISDGRKWPED
+139 VISDGRKWPDD

-177 LPFVTADALLFSSI
+177 LPFMTADALLFSSI

-224 DINKMFVF
+224 DINRMFMF

-392 PEGMALVACDSSQIE
+392 PDGMALVACDSSQIE

-468 LSCLAGDTEVLTN
+468 LSA
-481 NGWKP
+481 
-486 IVMVSKDD
+486 
-494 KLWDGVQW
+494 
-502 VTHQGLICNGEKNTI
+502 
-517 DVDGVRMTPDHMILS
+517 
-532 GSSWKQARRCAQTRS
+532 
-547 YLSQALCTGGES
+547 
-559 LEIWRSMIGDG
+559 
-570 GNTCA
+570 
-575 NAPSVELCDGLA
+575 
-587 STLYGESRLM
+587 
-597 PASIA
+597 
-602 PLETLVTS
+602 
-610 SLSGHVTRI
+610 
-619 TSRVQRL
+619 
-626 VSSLSFVLQGYEYMV
+626 
-641 RNVLKEW
+641 
-648 FWCSVPVEQNR
+648 
-659 TGYCSATSTM
+659 
-669 GGLHG
+669 
-674 VIPVLRRRHRKAM
+674 
-687 LSYIPL
+687 
-693 TRTFA
+693 
-698 QNLRTGD
+698 
-705 VCSIELP
+705 
-712 LLSSVVTTP
+712 
-721 TVDNIKTTG
+721 
-730 GVESNAS
+730 
-737 LLTVERFLPI
+737 
-747 LYHWTAGIIRTST
+747 
-760 LTVSTIMATTK
+760 
-771 LVISGLLQ
+771 
-779 SLRITTIGGVSVNCK
+779 
-794 PRLKN
+794 
-799 SEPVYDLLNAG
+799 
-810 PNHRF
+810 
-815 TIRTKHGALV
+815 
-825 VHNCG
+825 G
-830 YGVSWR
+830 YGVGWR

-878 DTCQTVIKALYLGY
+878 DTCQTVIKAMYLGY